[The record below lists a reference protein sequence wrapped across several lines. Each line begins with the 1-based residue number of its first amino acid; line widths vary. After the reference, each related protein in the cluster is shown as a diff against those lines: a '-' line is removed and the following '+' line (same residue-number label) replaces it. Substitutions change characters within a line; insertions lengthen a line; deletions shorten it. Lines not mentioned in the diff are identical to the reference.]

1 MTTLLLLLTGMAVL
15 FAFTVAACIETAIRN
30 ADARAARRRHPSGG
44 GRS

>member
-30 ADARAARRRHPSGG
+30 AETRARRRHPSG
-44 GRS
+44 RAK